1 MLTLLQ
7 WALAGTGVLAVLVTA
22 VSFSRNPHWSVRIW
36 DFPRVQIA
44 LLAAL
49 SAAAYG
55 ALFFRGRP
63 LQWAL
68 VAAVALCVAYQ
79 VRKIFPYTPLA
90 RVQVERSRKPPRE
103 RAAFRLLISNVLME
117 NTRHDLLLKL
127 IRETDPDLVL
137 AVETNARWAQA
148 MEPLAKDY
156 PYVVRKP
163 QENWYGLMLFS
174 RIPLIAPRIDFLV
187 QDDIPS
193 VHTAFEL
200 AGGARVF
207 LHGLH
212 PRPPEP
218 VRDQDSTPRD
228 AELVVVGRA
237 IGESEER
244 PTVVAGDLNDVAW
257 SRSSE
262 LFLRL
267 SGMLDP
273 RVGRGFFN
281 SYNANNP
288 FFRYPL
294 DHVFHSSH
302 FRLVQIRRL
311 RSIGSDHFPM
321 LVELSYEP
329 SAQATQPELEMRP
342 EDQEEAE
349 EVLEEQAEAARTGD
363 DRPGRE

>member
-1 MLTLLQ
+1 VLTLLQ

-44 LLAAL
+44 LVAAL
-49 SAAAYG
+49 SAAVYA

-68 VAAVALCVAYQ
+68 LAAVALCVAYQ

-103 RAAFRLLISNVLME
+103 RTRFRLLISNVLME

-200 AGGARVF
+200 AGGVRVF
-207 LHGLH
+207 LHGIH

-218 VRDQDSTPRD
+218 IRDQDSTPRD

-302 FRLVQIRRL
+302 FRLVEIRRL
-311 RSIGSDHFPM
+311 RSVGSDHFPM

-329 SAQATQPELEMRP
+329 AAQATQPELEMRP
-342 EDQEEAE
+342 EDREEAE
-349 EVLEEQAEAARTGD
+349 EVLEKEAEAAQTGD